1 MICYTLFL
9 FLPVWEMTGHGVWI
23 ESCMTAEGQ
32 LLIDRSSPHTRFQSL
47 ENGGMSLQEFND
59 KGEMQEVQ
67 DDAEAGSDDGS
78 AADADTDTEY
88 DDNDEF

>member
-32 LLIDRSSPHTRFQSL
+32 LLIDRSSPPIYDFSPKTAD
-47 ENGGMSLQEFND
+47 LQAY
-59 KGEMQEVQ
+59 KGRGDFPVL
-67 DDAEAGSDDGS
+67 
-78 AADADTDTEY
+78 
-88 DDNDEF
+88 

>member
-32 LLIDRSSPHTRFQSL
+32 LLIDRSSPHTRFQF
-47 ENGGMSLQEFND
+47 ENGRFTSL
-59 KGEMQEVQ
+59 
-67 DDAEAGSDDGS
+67 
-78 AADADTDTEY
+78 
-88 DDNDEF
+88 

>member
-32 LLIDRSSPHTRFQSL
+32 LLIDRSSPHTRFQS
-47 ENGGMSLQEFND
+47 ENSRFTNL
-59 KGEMQEVQ
+59 
-67 DDAEAGSDDGS
+67 
-78 AADADTDTEY
+78 
-88 DDNDEF
+88 

>member
-32 LLIDRSSPHTRFQSL
+32 LLIDRSSPPYTISVRKRQIY
-47 ENGGMSLQEFND
+47 
-59 KGEMQEVQ
+59 KPIRAGEGLFRTVS
-67 DDAEAGSDDGS
+67 GKPIKVYL
-78 AADADTDTEY
+78 T
-88 DDNDEF
+88 

>member
-32 LLIDRSSPHTRFQSL
+32 LLIDRSFPPIHDFSPKTAD
-47 ENGGMSLQEFND
+47 LQAY
-59 KGEMQEVQ
+59 KGRGDFPVL
-67 DDAEAGSDDGS
+67 
-78 AADADTDTEY
+78 
-88 DDNDEF
+88 